1 MESPDSLSPRPR
13 LQHPPALRM
22 RPNHPR
28 GRSRPVGSPN
38 RRGRRGAVGADAG
51 VEDVKIVEVGQ
62 ATLKGVAEPVKV
74 YGVASERLWKRP
86 LARPDGFLSQQP
98 SLARNLKALLGR
110 SRTLAPRRGD
120 SILVDV
126 LGDSDDGDAGSLSES
141 WAEELSLSA
150 AEGEEGEAG
159 AREPVGP

>member
-1 MESPDSLSPRPR
+1 
-13 LQHPPALRM
+13 M